1 MTVRAARAGGGSCG
15 SCGRGWEG
23 WEVRDAPEPP
33 KGDKLE
39 KWLLFVLVRI
49 KRGKTKRECLGGA
62 LKVSEGVGIMGGV
75 GIMERLPQSQRVGAA
90 GYMNTNWHEMGLYRV
105 VGIRLSHE
113 FSADGELFC
122 EYIVICCWELKFC
135 YMGLGL
141 NNNYKI

>member
-1 MTVRAARAGGGSCG
+1 MTKYEWRNTNDGASRT
-15 SCGRGWEG
+15 GREWEG
-23 WEVRDAPEPP
+23 VSR
-33 KGDKLE
+33 
-39 KWLLFVLVRI
+39 R
-49 KRGKTKRECLGGA
+49 C
-62 LKVSEGVGIMGGV
+62 SEGLGGV

-90 GYMNTNWHEMGLYRV
+90 GYVNTNWHEMGLYRV

-135 YMGLGL
+135 YKGLVL